1 MNKKIFAIAT
11 AALIIFLVVFI
22 PLASSNPDGLE
33 KVAETYG
40 AQEQEPFWKGI
51 MGDYSVS
58 GISNPYVTT
67 VIAGIAGTGI
77 VLVAGL
83 LLGKTMPKKSA
94 IQEQQ

>member
-11 AALIIFLVVFI
+11 VSLIVFLAVFI

-33 KVAETYG
+33 KVVETYG
-40 AQEQEPFWKGI
+40 AEEQKPYWNGL

-67 VIAGIAGTGI
+67 LIAGIAGTVI
-77 VLVAGL
+77 VLCACL
-83 LLGKTMPKKSA
+83 LLGKIMPKKSA
-94 IQEQQ
+94 AQE